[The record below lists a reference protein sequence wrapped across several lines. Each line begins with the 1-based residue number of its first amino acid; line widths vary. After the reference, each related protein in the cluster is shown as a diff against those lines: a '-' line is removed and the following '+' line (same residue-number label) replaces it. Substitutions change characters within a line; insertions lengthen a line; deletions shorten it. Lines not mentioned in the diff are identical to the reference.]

1 MNQHVIIFN
10 YTAGREFEPASVHG
24 APAMAGGA
32 PPLQACRTVFM
43 LRVLRILPAIC
54 GIPLAVAS
62 ITGLGGSQEHGTMD
76 TAGVD
81 EEGRVYKSPEEFWEL
96 AKSRS
101 SEAPEVPPAA
111 DACCLLPPVHPPN
124 LTAAE
129 LPLALPHSLD
139 RTRKRRLLQ

>member
-54 GIPLAVAS
+54 GIPLAFAS
-62 ITGLGGSQEHGTMD
+62 ITGLGGSQ
-76 TAGVD
+76 AGVD

-101 SEAPEVPPAA
+101 SEVPEVPPAA